1 MVRSVARRQP
11 AYLLAAIALHAA
23 ADAWAVWAMAT
34 FGIAPSEIG
43 VGLFAVFALWLIF
56 RLREPA
62 PAVPPLVPAAVSAT
76 AADLAPQAISADE
89 LLRRVEESK
98 YE

>member
-1 MVRSVARRQP
+1 
-11 AYLLAAIALHAA
+11 
-23 ADAWAVWAMAT
+23 MAT
-34 FGIAPSEIG
+34 FGIAVSEVG
-43 VGLFAVFALWLIF
+43 VGLFAAFALWLIF

-62 PAVPPLVPAAVSAT
+62 PAVPPLVPPPDAAT
-76 AADLAPQAISADE
+76 AADLAPQAIPADE